1 MHDKILTA
9 DNLQKRGWPHQEHC
23 ILCNGP
29 LETGLHLS
37 LLCPFARA
45 VWDQVLSW
53 ENFTVQLSQQDSTC
67 IAKWWEEAASK
78 VPKQDHR
85 RFNGVL
91 IYIVWNLWK
100 ERNRRIF
107 ENGYRTVQQVASL
120 IKEDIVQ
127 RRRAVSFVG

>member
-1 MHDKILTA
+1 MH
-9 DNLQKRGWPHQEHC
+9 
-23 ILCNGP
+23 
-29 LETGLHLS
+29 
-37 LLCPFARA
+37 
-45 VWDQVLSW
+45 
-53 ENFTVQLSQQDSTC
+53 LSQQDPTC

-78 VPKQDHR
+78 VPKQDRR
-85 RFNGVL
+85 RFSGVL

-107 ENGYRTVQQVASL
+107 ENKYRTVQQVASL